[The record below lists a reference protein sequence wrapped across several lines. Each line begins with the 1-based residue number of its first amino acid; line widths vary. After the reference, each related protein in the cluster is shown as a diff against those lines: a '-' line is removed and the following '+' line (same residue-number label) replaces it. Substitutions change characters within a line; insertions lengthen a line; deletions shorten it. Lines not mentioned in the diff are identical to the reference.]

1 VNGGNMKLSKFCDE
15 NLITFELKATTKDAI
30 IEELV
35 ELTATSPLVKDQ
47 DELLRDIIHREN
59 MVTTG
64 IGYGV
69 AFPHAKTKATK
80 GIVISFGRS
89 QKGIDFDAM
98 DKKPVHVFF
107 LIAAPEDA
115 IGAHLNVMARLSYIM
130 KSEEN
135 RQKLM
140 TVNSPGELL
149 SILDSVE

>member
-1 VNGGNMKLSKFCDE
+1 MKLSKFCDE
-15 NLITFELKATTKDAI
+15 NLITFNLKATSKNEV

-35 ELTATSPLVKDQ
+35 DLASASPLVKDH
-47 DELLRDIIHREN
+47 DELLQDIIHREN

-89 QKGIDFDAM
+89 ENGIDFEAM
-98 DKKPVHVFF
+98 DKKPVYVFF

-149 SILDSVE
+149 TILDSVE

>member
-1 VNGGNMKLSKFCDE
+1 MKLSKFCDE
-15 NLITFELKATTKDAI
+15 NLIIFELKATSKDAI

-35 ELTATSPLVKDQ
+35 DLASESPLVKDR
-47 DELLRDIIHREN
+47 DELLQDIMRREG

-64 IGYGV
+64 IGFGV

-80 GIVISFGRS
+80 GIIIAFGRS
-89 QKGIDFDAM
+89 ENGIDFEAM

-115 IGAHLNVMARLSYIM
+115 IGAHLNVMARLSFIM

>member
-1 VNGGNMKLSKFCDE
+1 MKLSKFCDE
-15 NLITFELKATTKDAI
+15 KLVTFDLKATTKDDV

-35 ELTATSPLVKDQ
+35 DIASSSPLVKDR

-80 GIVISFGRS
+80 GIVIGFGRS
-89 QKGIDFDAM
+89 QQGIDFDAM

-140 TVNSPGELL
+140 NVNSPGELL
-149 SILDSVE
+149 TILDSVE

>member
-1 VNGGNMKLSKFCDE
+1 MKLSKFCDE
-15 NLITFELKATTKDAI
+15 SLITFDLKATTKEQV

-35 ELTATSPLVKDQ
+35 ELASKSPLVKDG
-47 DELLRDIIHREN
+47 DELLRDIVHREN

-80 GIVISFGRS
+80 GIVIAFGRS
-89 QKGIDFDAM
+89 EKGIDFEAM
-98 DKKPVHVFF
+98 DKKPVYVFF
-107 LIAAPEDA
+107 MIAAPEDA

-130 KSEEN
+130 KSPEN
-135 RQKLM
+135 RQHLL
-140 TVNSPGELL
+140 TVSSPGELL

>member
-1 VNGGNMKLSKFCDE
+1 MKLSKFCDE
-15 NLITFELKATTKDAI
+15 NLISFALKAKTKDEV

-35 ELTATSPLVKDQ
+35 DLTSNSPLVKDR
-47 DELLRDIIHREN
+47 DELLKDIIHREN

-80 GIVISFGRS
+80 GIVIAFGRS
-89 QKGIDFDAM
+89 EDGIDFEAM
-98 DKKPVHVFF
+98 DKKPVYVFF

-130 KSEEN
+130 KSPEN
-135 RQKLM
+135 REKL
-140 TVNSPGELL
+140 TKVNSPGELL